1 MANKFLKTLASAFI
15 VENENNNDEAMQM
28 NSNRQ
33 PTQVSVNATIQ
44 PQTTIMQ
51 PEVKNENVNETVAE
65 VNKTVNVP
73 QLNTQLL
80 DKLCERLEAENLPG
94 PDYMELKTA
103 VMDPDMVNII
113 PDERQRLMASYRS
126 LKANSKDLTKQRILD
141 SIDHYASK
149 LNEWQKEA
157 IDGLN
162 SERNKVSG
170 KKQQVETL
178 RTKIAELQQQ
188 IDELNKDVLAT
199 ESKCNQNESDMK
211 TAVGFLINKLTED
224 KNKITTILTD

>member
-15 VENENNNDEAMQM
+15 VENENNNDEVMQM
-28 NSNRQ
+28 NSGGQ
-33 PTQVSVNATIQ
+33 STQVSSNTTNQLQTIVAQ
-44 PQTTIMQ
+44 PV
-51 PEVKNENVNETVAE
+51 VKNENVNETVTEA
-65 VNKTVNVP
+65 NKSTNTP

-141 SIDHYASK
+141 SIDHYVSK
-149 LNEWQKEA
+149 LSEWQKEA
-157 IDGLN
+157 IESLN
-162 SERNKVSG
+162 NERDKVSG
-170 KKQQVETL
+170 KKQQVEAL
-178 RTKIAELQQQ
+178 RTKMAEIQQQ

-199 ESKCNQNESDMK
+199 ESKCNQNEADMK
-211 TAVGFLINKLTED
+211 TAVGFLVNKLTED